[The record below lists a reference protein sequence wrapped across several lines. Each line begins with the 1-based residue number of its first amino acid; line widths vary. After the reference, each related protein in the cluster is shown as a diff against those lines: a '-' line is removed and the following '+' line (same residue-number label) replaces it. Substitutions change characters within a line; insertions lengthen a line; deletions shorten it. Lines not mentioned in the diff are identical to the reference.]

1 MEIAEIKQSLSIL
14 KVLAHYNLTPD
25 RNNRLKCPFHDDT
38 TPSFQVYPKT
48 GTWNC
53 FSSNCKAGSG
63 DQVDFIMKHEQ
74 ISKHDA
80 IMKAQELM
88 GIMPEKPKPET
99 TDFVKLFEGF
109 KYALQRS
116 PRAKEYLASRKL
128 TLPDIGY
135 NSGNQYEKLKNCIVF
150 ALRNKSG
157 QVVSLY
163 GRSILNDEN
172 ARHFYTSGRQ
182 GLYPAYPKADSTKLI
197 LTEAIIDAATLLQL
211 PEITSQYTVLAL
223 YGTNGLTD
231 EHKAAIKELHQLQ
244 EVILFFD
251 GDEAGRQAIKK
262 HYQELLSIK
271 PGIKVSYIETPQD
284 EDINSLSI
292 SHEPEIFSHLIENR
306 IFLFQLKEENPPETA
321 QHHAPVLNTRNPEYI
336 IFTNDELQI
345 VLLGGINLQ
354 QLDRLRV
361 TIKISRLNNP
371 DPLCSIRH
379 TLDLYNADY
388 LEKFIGMAASRLET
402 GTTVLNRAIAQLI
415 DEIERYRLTRIE
427 SMKEQKPRRK
437 ELTEE
442 QKRKAITY
450 LQSPNLMERTGEDLG
465 KTGVIG
471 EETNRL
477 LMYLIF
483 TSRLRDQPLHIISLG
498 SSGTGKTYLQEKIAE
513 LIPEHDKLEIT
524 ILSENA
530 FYYFEQTELRHKLVL
545 IEDMDGAENV
555 LYPLREL
562 QSKKRISKT
571 IPIKDSKGNLKTITL
586 KVEGPICLAGTTTRE
601 RLYED
606 NANRSILIYIDNS
619 PEHKELVMDYQRRL
633 SAGKIDT
640 GRERQ
645 LKESFRN
652 MQMVLRTISVR
663 NPFAEMLRIPEYVF
677 KPLRSNSHYLAFIET
692 VTFYHQYQREVK
704 ADPETGERYIETTPE
719 DIRWANL
726 LLKDVLLAKSDELP
740 RQIREFFEGIKYHVK
755 ATMKESFYA
764 KEIRQKL
771 RLSPMTVNRYL
782 RELETRGYIRKVGG
796 NRKSGFEYEI
806 LNWSEYTELQQ
817 GIKMLDE
824 ILERIKA
831 MKNNRSITKGDVI
844 LNAPVTLTM

>member
-1 MEIAEIKQSLSIL
+1 MEIPEIKQGLSIL
-14 KVLAHYNLTPD
+14 KVLAHYNLVPD
-25 RNNRLKCPFHDDT
+25 RNNRLKCPFHEDT

-48 GTWNC
+48 NTWNC

-63 DQVDFIMKHEQ
+63 DQVDFIMKHEN
-74 ISKHDA
+74 ISKHEA
-80 IMKAQELM
+80 ILKAQERL
-88 GIMPEKPKPET
+88 GIATEKPKQEA
-99 TDFVKLFEGF
+99 DFVKLFEGF

-116 PRAKEYLASRKL
+116 PKGKDYLASRKL

-135 NSGNQYEKLKNCIVF
+135 NSGTQYEKLKNCIVF
-150 ALRNKSG
+150 ALRDRAG

-172 ARHFYTSGRQ
+172 ARHFYTAGRQ
-182 GLYPAYPKADSTKLI
+182 GLYPGYPKADTTKLI
-197 LTEAIIDAATLLQL
+197 LTEAVIDATTLLQL
-211 PEITSQYTVLAL
+211 PEITAQYTILSL

-231 EHKAAIKELHQLQ
+231 EHKAAIKDLHQLQ
-244 EVILFFD
+244 EVVLFFD

-262 HYQELLSIK
+262 HYQELLTLK
-271 PGIKVSYIETPQD
+271 PGIRVSYIETPAN

-292 SHEPEIFSHLIENR
+292 SHEPEIFPHLLENR
-306 IFLFQLKEENPPETA
+306 IFLFQLKEENPVAAVQQTK
-321 QHHAPVLNTRNPEYI
+321 PVLNTRNSEYI
-336 IFTNDELQI
+336 TFTTDDLQI

-361 TIKISRLNNP
+361 TLKISRVDTQ
-371 DPLCSIRH
+371 DPLHSIRH

-388 LEKFIGMAASRLET
+388 LEKFIAGAASRLET

-415 DEIERYRLTRIE
+415 DEIERYRLSRIE

-437 ELTEE
+437 ELSEE
-442 QKRKAITY
+442 QKRKAIAY
-450 LQSPNLMERTGEDLG
+450 LQAPNLMERTGEDLG

-530 FYYFEQTELRHKLVL
+530 FYYFEQTELKHKLVL

-571 IPIKDSKGNLKTITL
+571 IPIKDSKGNLQTITL

-633 SAGKIDT
+633 SAGRIDRT
-640 GRERQ
+640 REQ
-645 LKESFRN
+645 FLKDSFRN
-652 MQMVLRTISVR
+652 MQMALHTISVR
-663 NPFAEMLRIPEYVF
+663 NPYAELLKIPEYVF
-677 KPLRSNSHYLAFIET
+677 KPLRTNSHYLAFIET
-692 VTFYHQYQREVK
+692 VTFYNQYQREVK
-704 ADPETGERYIETTPE
+704 TDPASGERYIETTPE

-740 RQIREFFEGIKYHVK
+740 RQVREFFEGIKYHEK
-755 ATMKESFYA
+755 TTQKESFYA

-771 RLSPMTVNRYL
+771 RLNPMTVNRYL

-796 NRKSGFEYEI
+796 NRRSGFEYEI
-806 LNWSEYTELQQ
+806 LNWSEYSELQQ
-817 GIKMLDE
+817 GIKILDE
-824 ILERIKA
+824 ILEKIKVF
-831 MKNNRSITKGDVI
+831 KNNRSITKGDVI
-844 LNAPVTLTM
+844 LNAPVTATS

>member
-1 MEIAEIKQSLSIL
+1 MEITDIKQQLSLL
-14 KVLAHYNLTPD
+14 KVLAHYGLAPD

-48 GTWNC
+48 NTWHC

-74 ISKHDA
+74 ISKHEA
-80 IMKAQELM
+80 ILKAQELM
-88 GIMPEKPKPET
+88 GIVPEKPKQEA
-99 TDFVKLFEGF
+99 DYIKLFEGF

-116 PRAKEYLASRKL
+116 PRAKEYLTSRRL

-135 NSGNQYEKLKNCIVF
+135 NSGNSYEKLKNCIVF

-172 ARHFYTSGRQ
+172 ARHFYTAGRQ
-182 GLYPAYPKADSTKLI
+182 GLYPCYPKADTTKLI

-211 PEITSQYTVLAL
+211 PEISNQYAILAL

-231 EHKAAIKELHQLQ
+231 EHKAAIRDLHQLQ
-244 EVILFFD
+244 EVVLFFD

-262 HYQELLSIK
+262 HYQELLTLK
-271 PGIKVSYIETPQD
+271 PGIKVSYVETPND

-292 SHEPEIFSHLIENR
+292 SHEPELFTHLLENR
-306 IFLFQLKEENPPETA
+306 IFLFQLKEENPAEPTK
-321 QHHAPVLNTRNPEYI
+321 HNVPVLNTRNPEYI
-336 IFTNDELQI
+336 VFTNDELQI

-361 TIKISRLNNP
+361 TVKISRVDTQ
-371 DPLCSIRH
+371 DPLHSIRH

-388 LEKFIGMAASRLET
+388 LEKFIAMAASRIET
-402 GTTVLNRAIAQLI
+402 GTTVLNRAVAQLI

-427 SMKEQKPRRK
+427 SMKEQKPKRK
-437 ELTEE
+437 ELSEE
-442 QKRKAITY
+442 QKRKAIAY
-450 LQSPNLMERTGEDLG
+450 LQTPNLMQRTGEDLG

-477 LMYLIF
+477 LMYLVF

-586 KVEGPICLAGTTTRE
+586 KVEGPICMAGTTTRE

-619 PEHKELVMDYQRRL
+619 TEHRELVMDYQRRL
-633 SAGKIDT
+633 SAGKIDSS
-640 GRERQ
+640 RERQ
-645 LKESFRN
+645 LKESFKN
-652 MQMVLRTISVR
+652 MQMVLHTISVR
-663 NPFAEMLRIPEYVF
+663 NPYAELLKIPEYVF
-677 KPLRSNSHYLAFIET
+677 KPLRTNSHYLAFIET
-692 VTFYHQYQREVK
+692 VTFYHQYQRDVK
-704 ADPETGERYIETTPE
+704 TDPSTGERYIETTPE

-740 RQIREFFEGIKYHVK
+740 RQVREFFEGIKYHVK
-755 ATMKESFYA
+755 ITQKESFYA

-771 RLSPMTVNRYL
+771 RLNPMTVNRYL

-796 NRKSGFEYEI
+796 NRKSGFEYEV
-806 LNWSEYTELQQ
+806 LNWSEYSELQQ
-817 GIKMLDE
+817 GIKVLDE
-824 ILERIKA
+824 ILKKIKA
-831 MKNNRSITKGDVI
+831 MKNNRSITKPDVI
-844 LNAPVTLTM
+844 LNAPVTIAI

>member
-1 MEIAEIKQSLSIL
+1 MEIVEIKQGLSIL
-14 KVLAHYNLTPD
+14 KVLANYGLVLD
-25 RNNRLKCPFHDDT
+25 RNNRVKCPFHEDA

-48 GTWNC
+48 NTWNC
-53 FSSNCKAGSG
+53 FSSNCQAGSG

-74 ISKHDA
+74 ISKHEA
-80 IMKAQELM
+80 ILKAQELL
-88 GIMPEKPKPET
+88 GVMPEKPKQET
-99 TDFVKLFEGF
+99 TDYVKLFEGF

-116 PRAKEYLASRKL
+116 PRAKEYLTSRKL

-135 NSGNQYEKLKNCIVF
+135 NSGTSYEKLKNCIVF

-172 ARHFYTSGRQ
+172 ARHFYTGGRQ
-182 GLYPAYPKADSTKLI
+182 GLYPGYPNSNTTKLI

-211 PEITSQYTVLAL
+211 PEITSQYAILSL

-231 EHKAAIKELHQLQ
+231 EHRMAIKDLHQLQ
-244 EVILFFD
+244 EVVLFFD
-251 GDEAGRQAIKK
+251 GDDPGRQAIKK
-262 HYQELLSIK
+262 HYQELTTLK
-271 PGIKVSYIETPQD
+271 PGIKISYIETPAN
-284 EDINSLSI
+284 EDVNSLSI
-292 SHEPEIFSHLIENR
+292 SHEPEIFPHLLENR
-306 IFLFQLKEENPPETA
+306 IFLFQLKEENPVAAVHQTK
-321 QHHAPVLNTRNPEYI
+321 PVLNTRNSEYI
-336 IFTNDELQI
+336 TFTTDDLQI

-361 TIKISRLNNP
+361 TIKLSRVDTQ
-371 DPLCSIRH
+371 DPLHSIRH

-388 LEKFIGMAASRLET
+388 LEKFIAGAASRLET

-415 DEIERYRLTRIE
+415 DEIERYRLTKIE
-427 SMKEQKPRRK
+427 SMKEQKPKRK
-437 ELTEE
+437 ELSEE

-530 FYYFEQTELRHKLVL
+530 FYYFEQTELKHKLVL

-633 SAGKIDT
+633 SAGRIDRT
-640 GRERQ
+640 REQ
-645 LKESFRN
+645 FLKDIFRN

-663 NPFAEMLRIPEYVF
+663 NPYAELLKIPEYVF
-677 KPLRSNSHYLAFIET
+677 KPLRTNSHYLAFIET
-692 VTFYHQYQREVK
+692 VTFYQQYQREVK
-704 ADPETGERYIETTPE
+704 TDPSTGERYIETTPE
-719 DIRWANL
+719 DIRWANF

-740 RQIREFFEGIKYHVK
+740 RQVREFFEGVKYHEK
-755 ATMKESFYA
+755 TTQKESFYA

-771 RLSPMTVNRYL
+771 RLNPMTVNRYL

-806 LNWSEYTELQQ
+806 LNWSEYSELQQ
-817 GIKMLDE
+817 GIKILDE
-824 ILERIKA
+824 ILEKIKVF
-831 MKNNRSITKGDVI
+831 KNNRSITKGDVI
-844 LNAPVTLTM
+844 LNAPAAATR